1 MTITAITPTIT
12 AITPTTPTTPAP
24 IAELRYEVTE
34 SDRVLIEHALV
45 RFALDYRYLL
55 DMVTAATKADR
66 AAKPSTPQTPTVDLS
81 ATR

>member
-1 MTITAITPTIT
+1 MTITALP
-12 AITPTTPTTPAP
+12 ATPAP
-24 IAELRYEVTE
+24 VAELRYDVTE

-66 AAKPSTPQTPTVDLS
+66 AATKPAPAPTAST
-81 ATR
+81 R